1 MTTTPIQ
8 PDTRPVSIA
17 QELRERL
24 REHAAERDRERRFP
38 VEEVGWIKESGLC
51 ALWVPEEVGG
61 LGGDARD
68 LVCALSALSE
78 GDSSVA
84 QMFLIHM
91 YGIALV
97 KGVHTTEEL
106 RAEYYRRLVED
117 GLFIS
122 NAFSEIGSKTVFE
135 YSVSLESE
143 DPTDEDAA
151 WVLNGSK
158 FYCTGSL
165 GGDIFYV
172 LGLRDA
178 EPDPQFLVAL
188 VERGTEGM
196 TIHDDWTGMG
206 QRTTASGS
214 MDFDSVKVPA
224 DAVFTIDH
232 FNTPE
237 ALFGSL
243 GQCMFSSIFMGI
255 ARAALADA
263 CDYVR
268 TRSRPWPH
276 AEVERA
282 SDDPYVVHA
291 IGQMQTQV
299 STAEAMLERAVDVR
313 MEALDN
319 LSPEARDRASV
330 AAAQAKLVTG
340 QAALDVS
347 ELLFQVCG
355 TGSVLERYG
364 YDRHWRNARTLTLH
378 DPMAY
383 KARLVGDY
391 VLNGTSPPI
400 SVYT

>member
-1 MTTTPIQ
+1 MTMSPEQSAITPEA
-8 PDTRPVSIA
+8 IA
-17 QELRERL
+17 QDLRERL
-24 REHAAERDRERRFP
+24 REGAAERDRDRRFP
-38 VEEVGWIKESGLC
+38 TEEILWLKESGLC
-51 ALWVPEEVGG
+51 GLWTPEESGG

-68 LVCALSALSE
+68 LVRVVSALAE
-78 GDSSVA
+78 GDPSVA

-91 YGIALV
+91 YGVALV
-97 KGVHTTEEL
+97 KGVHVSDDVREG
-106 RAEYYRRLVED
+106 YYRRLVDERV
-117 GLFIS
+117 FIS
-122 NAFSEIGSKTVFE
+122 NAFSEVGVKTVFD
-135 YSVSLESE
+135 YAVSLAPR
-143 DPTDEDAA
+143 DDET

-165 GGDIFYV
+165 AGDIFYV
-172 LGLRDA
+172 LGLRPAD
-178 EPDPQFLVAL
+178 PDPEFLVAI
-188 VERGTEGM
+188 VERDAPGM
-196 TIHDDWTGMG
+196 TIHDNWSGMG
-206 QRTTASGS
+206 QKTTASGS
-214 MDFDSVKVPA
+214 IDFDNVEIAA
-224 DAVFTIDH
+224 DAVFAIDH

-243 GQCMFSSIFMGI
+243 GQCMFSSIFLGI
-255 ARAALADA
+255 ARSALADA

-282 SDDPYVVHA
+282 ADDPYVVHT

-299 STAEAMLERAVDVR
+299 SAAEAMLDRAVDVR
-313 MEALDN
+313 LAATDD
-319 LSPEARDRASV
+319 LSAASRDRASV
-330 AAAQAKLVTG
+330 AAAQAKIVTG

-355 TGSVLERYG
+355 TGSALESYG

-383 KARLVGDY
+383 KLKLVGDY
-391 VLNGTSPPI
+391 ALNGTSPPI

>member
-1 MTTTPIQ
+1 MTMSPEQSTITPEA
-8 PDTRPVSIA
+8 IA
-17 QELRERL
+17 QDLRERL
-24 REHAAERDRERRFP
+24 REGAAERDRDRRFP
-38 VEEVGWIKESGLC
+38 TEEILWLKESGLC
-51 ALWVPEEVGG
+51 GLWTPEESGG

-68 LVCALSALSE
+68 LVRVVSALAE
-78 GDSSVA
+78 GDPSVA

-91 YGIALV
+91 YGVALV
-97 KGVHTTEEL
+97 KGVHVSDEVREG
-106 RAEYYRRLVED
+106 YYRRLVDERV
-117 GLFIS
+117 FIS
-122 NAFSEIGSKTVFE
+122 NAFSEVGVKTVFD
-135 YSVSLESE
+135 YAVSLAPR
-143 DPTDEDAA
+143 DDET

-165 GGDIFYV
+165 AGDIFYV
-172 LGLRDA
+172 LGLRPAD
-178 EPDPQFLVAL
+178 PDPEFLVAI
-188 VERGTEGM
+188 VERDAPGM
-196 TIHDDWTGMG
+196 TIHDNWSGMG
-206 QRTTASGS
+206 QKTTASGS
-214 MDFDSVKVPA
+214 IDFDNVEIAA
-224 DAVFTIDH
+224 DAVFAIDH

-243 GQCMFSSIFMGI
+243 GQCMFSSIFLGI
-255 ARAALADA
+255 ARSALADA

-282 SDDPYVVHA
+282 ADDPYVVHT

-299 STAEAMLERAVDVR
+299 SAAEAMLDRAVDVR
-313 MEALDN
+313 LAATDD
-319 LSPEARDRASV
+319 LSAASRDRASV
-330 AAAQAKLVTG
+330 AAAQAKIVTG

-355 TGSVLERYG
+355 TGSVLESNG

-383 KARLVGDY
+383 KLKLVGDY
-391 VLNGTSPPI
+391 ALNGTSPPI